1 MLSGEMDDS
10 LLMTAKGSA
19 EFDILLVSNESE
31 VELSSTNLN
40 VSQLLSYLG
49 FGKFTFFLLISL
61 GKFWF
66 LFLSLFSFSGPLTVL
81 RPCVYGRLV

>member
-1 MLSGEMDDS
+1 MLPGEMDDS
-10 LLMTAKGSA
+10 LLMTAKGSS

-31 VELSSTNLN
+31 VELSSTHLN

-61 GKFWF
+61 GKLVSSFF
-66 LFLSLFSFSGPLTVL
+66 LFNGPLTVP